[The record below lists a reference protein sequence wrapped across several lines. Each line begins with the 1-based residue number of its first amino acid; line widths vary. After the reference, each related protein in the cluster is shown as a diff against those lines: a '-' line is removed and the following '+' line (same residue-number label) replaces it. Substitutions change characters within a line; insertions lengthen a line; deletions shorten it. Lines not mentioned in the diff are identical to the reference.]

1 MPLFFSSLPASY
13 DLIALFSLSF
23 LAATILPLGSEWL
36 LILLLQ
42 KGTYQPETLVGIAA
56 IANYLGSCTNYIIG
70 LYGGS
75 FLIRR
80 VLRLSDRD
88 LYRAQNFYQRYGCWS
103 LFFSWL
109 PVIGDPLCLIAGI
122 FRMNFPLFSL
132 MVFSGKVVRYA
143 AVAVIALKLF

>member
-1 MPLFFSSLPASY
+1 MLAFFNSLPASY
-13 DLIALFSLSF
+13 DLISLFCLSF

-42 KGTYQPETLVGIAA
+42 KDYQPETLVGIAA

-80 VLRLSDRD
+80 VLRLSDTD
-88 LYRAQNFYQRYGCWS
+88 LYRAQNFYHRYGCWS

-122 FRMNFPLFSL
+122 FRMNFPHFTL

-143 AVAVIALKLF
+143 AVALIALKLF